1 MNYRNSYQGL
11 FESWEVKKA
20 VKVIEAFVSKN
31 QALRKQGFDDLLQE
45 VLIRWLFCRDKYRDD
60 ERRFV
65 MKRVIVNSI
74 LDILKKQKG
83 NKDKVNHMTADV
95 PVDDFFADPDKDSG
109 IDTDLVRDVIGEL
122 SLDEQRI
129 CELLMQDGTNL
140 NDVALSLDMH
150 RNTVYRKVKKI
161 RRFFEEKGLNK
172 FF

>member
-1 MNYRNSYQGL
+1 MDYRNSYQGL

-31 QALRKQGFDDLLQE
+31 QVLRKEGFDDLLQE
-45 VLIRWLFCRDKYRDD
+45 VLIRWLFCRDKYLPN

-74 LDILKKQKG
+74 LDILKKYKS
-83 NKDKVNHMTADV
+83 NKDRINHMATDI
-95 PVDDFFADPDKDSG
+95 PEEDFFADSDKNKGVDA
-109 IDTDLVRDVIGEL
+109 DFVRDVIAEL
-122 SLDEQRI
+122 SLDEQKI
-129 CELLMQDGTNL
+129 CELLMQEGINL
-140 NDVALSLDMH
+140 NDVASALDMH